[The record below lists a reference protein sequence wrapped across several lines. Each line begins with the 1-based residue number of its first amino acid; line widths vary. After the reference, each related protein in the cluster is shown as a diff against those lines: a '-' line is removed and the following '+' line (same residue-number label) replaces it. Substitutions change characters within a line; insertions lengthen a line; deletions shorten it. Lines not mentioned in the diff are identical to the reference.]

1 MTASDAWTRMR
12 GEILARISPS
22 KEEVRDMKSFAAKVA
37 EGLSEALHAGGF
49 NAEVEIHGSA
59 ARDTWISE
67 HKDVDI
73 FMVLDRAYGRKILP
87 GVLEAVKVFVG
98 DGWTEAYAEHPYIRA
113 RMDGYDVEF
122 VPCFRVEK
130 GKPMLSATDRTPLHT
145 QYLSIHLRP
154 EQRDEVR
161 LLKKF
166 VVGTGVYGAEM
177 RTEGFSGY
185 LCELLILHYGS
196 FERLLEAASGWKE
209 APVIQLREARPP
221 EELRRLFKEPLI
233 VVDPVDAGR
242 NVASAVSETSLW
254 TFVAAARSFAA
265 RPGEAF
271 FFPNDRPV
279 DEEALIRSLGGE
291 RDILFLVVDDPSP
304 DVPDTLWGQLH
315 KAEKALARHLRDRG
329 FQVTRSVSWS
339 DEGSRHII
347 CFELESAI
355 IPWTVKQ
362 LGPPVWLTEDSA
374 KFLEAHLASGDVVS
388 GPAVEGSRWWV
399 VTRRRYNDA
408 KKMLGEAIVDGGV
421 DEGVPKRLAAKVA
434 SGGRILLNGEVA
446 ERLGGDFTVFLGRFL
461 KGRPEWLE

>member
-1 MTASDAWTRMR
+1 MR
-12 GEILARISPS
+12 GEILAKISPS
-22 KEEVRDMKSFAAKVA
+22 KKEARAMKAFAAKAA
-37 EGLSEALHAGGF
+37 EELSDALKARGF
-49 NAEVEIHGSA
+49 KAEVEIHGSA

-67 HKDVDI
+67 HNDI
-73 FMVLDRAYGRKILP
+73 DMFIVLDRARGRKILP
-87 GVLEAVKVFVG
+87 EVLEALKAFVG
-98 DGWTEAYAEHPYIRA
+98 DGWVEAYAEHPYIRA
-113 RMDGYDVEF
+113 RMDGYNVEF

-130 GKPMLSATDRTPLHT
+130 GKPLLSATDRTPLHT
-145 QYLSIHLRP
+145 RYLSTNLRL

-196 FERLLEAASGWKE
+196 FERLVEAAAGWRE
-209 APVIQLREARPP
+209 TPVIQLNEAKPP
-221 EELRRLFKEPLI
+221 DELRKLFKEPLI
-233 VVDPVDAGR
+233 VVDPVDDGR

-254 TFVAAARSFAA
+254 TFVAAARSFVAKP
-265 RPGEAF
+265 RKTF
-271 FFPNDRPV
+271 FFPNGEPV
-279 DEEALIRSLGGE
+279 DREALLRSLGGE
-291 RDILFLVVDDPSP
+291 RDVLFLVVDDPSP

-315 KAEKALARHLRDRG
+315 KAEKTLARHLRDRG
-329 FQVTRSVSWS
+329 FKVTRSVSWS
-339 DEGSRHII
+339 DERSRHVI

-408 KKMLGEAIVDGGV
+408 KKMLGEVIVDGGV
-421 DEGVPKRLAAKVA
+421 EVGTPKRLAVKVA
-434 SGGRILLNGEVA
+434 SCGRVLLNGEVA
-446 ERLGGDFTVFLGRFL
+446 GCLEGDFPAFLQRFL

>member
-1 MTASDAWTRMR
+1 MR
-12 GEILARISPS
+12 GEILASISPS
-22 KEEVRDMKSFAAKVA
+22 REEVRAMKAFAAKVA
-37 EGLSEALHAGGF
+37 EELSEALQARGF
-49 NAEVEIHGSA
+49 EAEVEIHGSA

-67 HKDVDI
+67 RKDIDMFI
-73 FMVLDRAYGRKILP
+73 VLDRAHGRKILHE
-87 GVLEAVKVFVG
+87 VLEAVKAFVG
-98 DGWTEAYAEHPYIRA
+98 DGWVEAYAEHPYIRA

-145 QYLSIHLRP
+145 RYLSTNLKP

-196 FERLLEAASGWKE
+196 FERLVEAAAGWRE
-209 APVIQLREARPP
+209 TPVIQLKEAKPP
-221 EELRRLFKEPLI
+221 EELRKLFKEPLI
-233 VVDPVDAGR
+233 VVDPVDADR
-242 NVASAVSETSLW
+242 NAASAVSETSLW
-254 TFVAAARSFAA
+254 TFVAAARSFVVK
-265 RPGEAF
+265 PGEAF
-271 FFPNDRPV
+271 FFPNDEPV
-279 DEEALIRSLGGE
+279 DREALLRSLGGE

-339 DEGSRHII
+339 DERRRHII
-347 CFELESAI
+347 CFELESAV

-362 LGPPVWLTEDSA
+362 LGPPVWLTEDSGR
-374 KFLEAHLASGDVVS
+374 FLEAHLASGDVVS

-421 DEGVPKRLAAKVA
+421 DEGVPRRLGDKIA
-434 SGGRILLNGEVA
+434 SGGRVLLNGEVA
-446 ERLGGDFTVFLGRFL
+446 GCLEGDFPAFLQRFL